1 MHPEHVWL
9 ELPVLCTE
17 PRQPNNHQLP
27 RSSLCTA
34 QVILDASV
42 THLVA
47 TQYVPSKLCW
57 GSTGKSLHYERTLA
71 KRVLRSHT
79 EWLQGV
85 QLRHSVSPVQYI
97 DHGGWW
103 LPSCCG
109 SLGSLRQTCPGLN
122 PGDCRAFHF
131 LYFCLI
137 TSKLPYFQHEA
148 RCSEHLEKIWF
159 LSGLPRGLEGPRANT
174 KSGPHNMD
182 YVRERVWGHGHRNF
196 EILHALKCVL
206 GAPKAFFVHAHS
218 KYIPKSC
225 RLAVS
230 DRKVWPYGAL
240 PSRPCSSHMR

>member
-71 KRVLRSHT
+71 KRVLRAHT

-85 QLRHSVSPVQYI
+85 QLRHSVPPVQYI
-97 DHGGWW
+97 GHGGWGLVVAQLLW
-103 LPSCCG
+103 VTWQLKADTSWFESRRLPG
-109 SLGSLRQTCPGLN
+109 FSLSL
-122 PGDCRAFHF
+122 F
-131 LYFCLI
+131 L
-137 TSKLPYFQHEA
+137 
-148 RCSEHLEKIWF
+148 
-159 LSGLPRGLEGPRANT
+159 
-174 KSGPHNMD
+174 PHN
-182 YVRERVWGHGHRNF
+182 
-196 EILHALKCVL
+196 I
-206 GAPKAFFVHAHS
+206 
-218 KYIPKSC
+218 
-225 RLAVS
+225 
-230 DRKVWPYGAL
+230 
-240 PSRPCSSHMR
+240 